1 MSVRIITDS
10 SSDLPFSYQEKWG
23 ITILPLRVRFGEEEF
38 VDGRDL
44 TAEQFYA
51 RLAQAKELPK
61 TAQITPAEFE
71 EAIRPFAQ
79 AGDAIVILPISRE
92 LSGTAASARIA
103 REQFPDAEIY
113 VVDTLAVTFG
123 LALLVE
129 IAIRMRDSGLSA
141 KEIASSLEKLKER
154 VRLYAVIDDLK
165 YLRMGGRLSAAGAV
179 MGSLLGIKP
188 IVAIQER
195 KVCSIDKVRGLKAGY
210 QAILDRV
217 KADGVDSSY
226 PSYFGHSNVPDAM
239 WELRGLIEPQV
250 AMDISESCAIGPIVG
265 THAGPGCVGVAFI
278 AAKAEK

>member
-165 YLRMGGRLSAAGAV
+165 YLRMGGAAFG
-179 MGSLLGIKP
+179 
-188 IVAIQER
+188 R
-195 KVCSIDKVRGLKAGY
+195 RRG
-210 QAILDRV
+210 
-217 KADGVDSSY
+217 DGLPARHQTDCGDS
-226 PSYFGHSNVPDAM
+226 
-239 WELRGLIEPQV
+239 RR
-250 AMDISESCAIGPIVG
+250 ESVQ
-265 THAGPGCVGVAFI
+265 H
-278 AAKAEK
+278 